1 MTKPARDKDVVADV
15 LVVVAA
21 VLVMGLS
28 LLATQS
34 PRADEAAGRPDPA
47 LVHEIELRA
56 ISQTASE
63 RLPQEVQD
71 QIGLTGQPLAT
82 RKGVLEDVR
91 QRLSLLPP
99 SDELTLVWIAL
110 AAAWREDELARNAIS
125 GLAATPSKLETYRF
139 ELDELTKLSGGL
151 PGADLPRLEQRLRDL
166 GTSRW
171 LVGLVR
177 ARSLANAGSA
187 DAHAALDAE
196 MGEIAQSVATRHAVF
211 FGLGLGLI
219 ALGSLLFFAFP
230 HWIRPQL
237 VKRGLVQD
245 LALSPFR
252 LDRTRRVV
260 LGWFAG
266 AYLSGYLVG
275 FLIVALTGA
284 ALMVQPVAGLASG
297 VIALALIQAWGR
309 NDNDNAPL
317 SSVLGLTSANPGHLP
332 AKVLWLTLG
341 VIPALAVCAAATW
354 AFEVINQTLIGA
366 PPETQSSIK
375 QLLSSG
381 DDLAL
386 VMLAVSAVIIAPLV
400 EEIIFRGFLY
410 RNLRDGVGK
419 GLAIVISGVI
429 FSAVHMHPTLFLP
442 LAGLGIGLALLY
454 EWTGSLWV
462 PILAHM
468 AFNLLTLIRIEAIW
482 RI

>member
-1 MTKPARDKDVVADV
+1 MTKPARDKDIVADV

-21 VLVMGLS
+21 LLVMALS
-28 LLATQS
+28 VLATQGTK
-34 PRADEAAGRPDPA
+34 ADETAGRPDPA

-56 ISQTASE
+56 ISQAASE
-63 RLPQEVQD
+63 RLPAEVRD
-71 QIGLTGQPLAT
+71 QIGLTGEPLAT
-82 RKGVLEDVR
+82 RKGVLQDLR

-99 SDELTLVWIAL
+99 SNELTLVWIAL
-110 AAAWREDELARNAIS
+110 AAAWREDELARDAIS
-125 GLAATPSKLETYRF
+125 GLAATPSTLETYRF
-139 ELDELTKLSGGL
+139 ELDELTKLSGGK
-151 PGADLPRLEQRLRDL
+151 PGADLPRLEHRLRDL

-171 LVGLVR
+171 LIGLVR
-177 ARSLANAGSA
+177 ARDLANAGQA
-187 DAHAALDAE
+187 DAHTALATE

-211 FGLGLGLI
+211 FGVGLGLV
-219 ALGSLLFFAFP
+219 ALGSLLFFVFP
-230 HWIRPQL
+230 HWIRPRL
-237 VKRGLVQD
+237 VKRGLIRD

-275 FLIVALTGA
+275 FIIVAVTGA

-309 NDNDNAPL
+309 NDADHAPL
-317 SSVLGLTSANPGHLP
+317 SSVLGLTSANPGHVP
-332 AKVLWLTLG
+332 SKVLWLTLG
-341 VIPALAVCAAATW
+341 VVPALAVCAAATW
-354 AFEVINQTLIGA
+354 VFEVLNQTLIGA

-375 QLLSSG
+375 QLLASG

-386 VMLAVSAVIIAPLV
+386 VMLAVSAVVIAPLV
-400 EEIIFRGFLY
+400 EEIVFRGFLY

-419 GLAIVISGVI
+419 GLALVISGVV